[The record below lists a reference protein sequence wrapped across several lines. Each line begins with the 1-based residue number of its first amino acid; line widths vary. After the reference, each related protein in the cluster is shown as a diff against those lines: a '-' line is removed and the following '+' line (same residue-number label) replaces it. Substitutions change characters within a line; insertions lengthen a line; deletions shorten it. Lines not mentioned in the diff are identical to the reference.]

1 MSVSLAKFVSLVL
14 HSSASIREELIPVQ
28 ISTGADVKS
37 SLLAARVTCAI
48 SADIPQATCS
58 TQILKMIL
66 LALKIHRRLPQT
78 VFGRSLGQKFERC
91 FT

>member
-14 HSSASIREELIPVQ
+14 HSSASIREKELIPVQ

-58 TQILKMIL
+58 TQILKM
-66 LALKIHRRLPQT
+66 
-78 VFGRSLGQKFERC
+78 
-91 FT
+91 